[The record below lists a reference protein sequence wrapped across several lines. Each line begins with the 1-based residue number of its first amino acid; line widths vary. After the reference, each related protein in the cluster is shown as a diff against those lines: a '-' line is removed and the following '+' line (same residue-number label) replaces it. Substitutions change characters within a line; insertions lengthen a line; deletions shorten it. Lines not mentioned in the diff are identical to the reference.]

1 MRPSGTTCRQCGADL
16 TPGARF
22 CAGCGT
28 AVGGTDAS
36 RVSQPK
42 QMIDGRYLV
51 LQEFGRSAFGST
63 YLVRDTTADVTRVL
77 KLAAEADPATAQR
90 VAAEAR
96 IVGAIRHP
104 NLAGVI
110 GSSLTPKG
118 VPYLVLEHVPG
129 PNLSQILEDGPLP
142 KADAL
147 SAALG
152 IADALQALHAR
163 QVVHRDVKP
172 ENIVVP
178 EEGGAFQFKRA
189 SLVDFGVFGELNRR
203 ESGSHTTQAGQ
214 IFGTPVYMSPEQ
226 LSGSA
231 QSAATDVF
239 GLGLVLF
246 EMLTGKR
253 PYGGGNTT
261 EQVFRRLMSEVEIG
275 EEAPLSPSLTEL
287 LRGMLRRNPT
297 ERISMLQV
305 LSTLRRE
312 AAAGRP
318 AGEFGSGPQVGPS
331 PVAGEKPA
339 PPPGPATRLPA
350 PALPSR
356 SGPAVGIIVLAAV
369 LLTVVTISLNQNPS
383 APPGLTRLFGILMG
397 VATAGGGV
405 GLALLIR
412 HLAANRRPA
421 LQVEAGQ
428 VLFGAQSRASL
439 TATLAVQVDQL
450 VERCRAMGEA
460 YWGQTVALM
469 LKEYE
474 EAREGKDRREALMNV
489 ASLLEKVTTRLS
501 PWYVRYEKLLAVAS
515 TSVGILGGGWKIVS
529 EVLTLARAG

>member
-1 MRPSGTTCRQCGADL
+1 MRPSGIVCGQCGANL
-16 TPGARF
+16 IPGARF
-22 CAGCGT
+22 CASCGT
-28 AVGGTDAS
+28 AIGAADPS

-42 QMIDGRYLV
+42 QVIDGRYVV
-51 LQEFGRSAFGST
+51 LQEFSRSGFGTT
-63 YLVRDTTADVTRVL
+63 YLVRDTTAEATRVL
-77 KLAAEADPATAQR
+77 KLAGEADPATAER
-90 VAAEAR
+90 VATEAR

-104 NLAGVI
+104 NLASVVGT
-110 GSSLTPKG
+110 SRTPEG

-147 SAALG
+147 AVALG

-172 ENIVVP
+172 GNIVVP
-178 EEGGAFQFKRA
+178 DDGGAFQFKRA
-189 SLVDFGVFGELNRR
+189 ALVDFGVFGELNRR
-203 ESGSHTTQAGQ
+203 QSGSHTTQAGQ

-226 LSGSA
+226 LSGTA

-261 EQVFRRLMSEVEIG
+261 EQVFRRLVSEADIG
-275 EEAPLSPSLTEL
+275 EQAPLSPALTGL

-297 ERISMLQV
+297 ERISLLQV

-312 AAAGRP
+312 AAAGRHTGAVSTSQDE
-318 AGEFGSGPQVGPS
+318 AGAITRES
-331 PVAGEKPA
+331 PVAPMAPA
-339 PPPGPATRLPA
+339 PRPNPPPASSRL
-350 PALPSR
+350 
-356 SGPAVGIIVLAAV
+356 GVAVGIVGMAAV
-369 LLTVVTISLNQNPS
+369 LLTLVTIWLGQNPGT
-383 APPGLTRLFGILMG
+383 APGLIRLLGITTG
-397 VATAGGGV
+397 VAIASAGV
-405 GLALLIR
+405 GLALLVR
-412 HLAANRRPA
+412 HLAASRLPA

-474 EAREGKDRREALMNV
+474 EAREAKDRREALMNV
-489 ASLLEKVTTRLS
+489 ATLLEKVTTRLS
-501 PWYVRYEKLLAVAS
+501 PWYVRHEKLLAVAS
-515 TSVGILGGGWKIVS
+515 TVVGILGGGWKIVS
-529 EVLTLARAG
+529 EVITLTRAG